1 MEACRGIRQ
10 ALSWRDSIVLIST
23 APRAAVLSSTV
34 PTAGDRGRRA
44 QLSPPNMVDAMQA
57 PATLTSPGP
66 MSERSSRNPAR
77 NQKPAQ
83 RTPRSRGHRR
93 TPNPVSHP
101 PIEGLTIERI
111 VGDGKGIG
119 FHDGN
124 TVFVP
129 QTAPGDV
136 IRANVTSKRG
146 NVIQATVD
154 TVVTPSPQR
163 VDAPCPYYDR
173 CGGCDFQH
181 FSYEDQLATKV
192 GMIQESL
199 RRIAKLDPA
208 PDIAITPS
216 ETPLGYR
223 SRAEWQ
229 VNARNEVLGYF
240 AANSHTVIDIAE
252 CPILTPELNDNLV
265 ALRDDLEAG
274 LIPRQNNEYRA
285 VSGDTGNVV
294 ETTGAPRSRHVMRT
308 VGDDL
313 YRFSAE
319 CFFQPNIPIA
329 KEIRD
334 HVARIGERAVDAD
347 AGGLALD
354 LYCGVGL
361 FTLPL
366 ARQFG
371 RVIGVEAFAPAVK
384 FANENLNHAELDNV
398 RIVEAPVEQWIKGD
412 RSPLGRFGFVVF
424 DPPRSGAGPDVI
436 EGILRL
442 RPEHIAAVSCDP
454 ATFSRD
460 IRGLLDRGY
469 ELMEVQAYDM
479 FPQTHHV
486 ELVAHLRRTGA

>member
-1 MEACRGIRQ
+1 
-10 ALSWRDSIVLIST
+10 
-23 APRAAVLSSTV
+23 
-34 PTAGDRGRRA
+34 
-44 QLSPPNMVDAMQA
+44 
-57 PATLTSPGP
+57 
-66 MSERSSRNPAR
+66 MSERSSRNPGR
-77 NQKPAQ
+77 KRDSSQ
-83 RTPRSRGHRR
+83 RAPSAAGRR
-93 TPNPVSHP
+93 TPGSKQNRRNTSSQGTHP
-101 PIEGLTIERI
+101 PIEELTIERI

-119 FHDGN
+119 FHEEQ

-129 QTAPGDV
+129 ETAPGDV

-146 NVIQATVD
+146 NVVQATID
-154 TVVTPSPQR
+154 TIITPSPQR
-163 VDAPCPYYDR
+163 VEAPCPYYDR

-192 GMIQESL
+192 SMVQESL
-199 RRIAKLDPA
+199 RRIAKLDPV
-208 PDIAITPS
+208 PDVPMTPA

-229 VNARNEVLGYF
+229 VNMRNEVLGYF
-240 AANSHTVIDIAE
+240 AKRSHTVVDIE
-252 CPILTPELNDNLV
+252 HCPILTPELNDNLI

-285 VSGDTGNVV
+285 VSGDTGSVV
-294 ETTGAPRSRHVMRT
+294 ETTSAPRSRLVTRT
-308 VGDDL
+308 VGEDL

-319 CFFQPNIPIA
+319 CFFQPNIPVA
-329 KEIRD
+329 TEIRE
-334 HVARIGERAVDAD
+334 HVTRI
-347 AGGLALD
+347 AGQAIRDEPKSLALD

-384 FANENLNHAELDNV
+384 FANENLNFADLDNV
-398 RIVEAPVEQWIKGD
+398 RIVEAPVEGWIKGD
-412 RSPLGRFGFVVF
+412 RTPLGRFGFVVF

-436 EGILRL
+436 DGILRL
-442 RPEHIAAVSCDP
+442 RPAHIAAVSCDP

-460 IRGLLDRGY
+460 LRGLLDGGY
-469 ELMEVQAYDM
+469 ELVEIQAYDM

-486 ELVAHLRRTGA
+486 ELVAHLRRTEA